1 MIYLKMLALATFL
14 TTMVACNPLIGVS
27 SFVHSLSTGNA
38 LGIVTGGAG
47 IVVEQRT
54 GKSPMEHL
62 TGDLMPKPKPK
73 PKPVPK
79 DNKLEWSFERLST
92 VMNQY
97 D

>member
-1 MIYLKMLALATFL
+1 MIYLKMLALAIVL
-14 TTMVACNPLIGVS
+14 SACNPLIGVS

-47 IVVEQRT
+47 IVVEQKT

-62 TGDLMPKPKPK
+62 ADDLIPKPKPK
-73 PKPVPK
+73 PIPK
-79 DNKLEWSFERLST
+79 DNKLEWSFEKLST

>member
-27 SFVHSLSTGNA
+27 SFVHSLATGNT

-47 IVVEQRT
+47 LAIEKKT
-54 GKSPMEHL
+54 GKTPLEHIMKE
-62 TGDLMPKPKPK
+62 TKEK

-79 DNKLEWSFERLST
+79 DSKLEWSFERLST